1 VALLGLK
8 REIDQVAK
16 DKGIDPRE
24 IVSALEEAM
33 KQAARRERGQ
43 DTEIEARFNEELGEV
58 ELFEFREVV
67 ETVTDATRQIAMADA
82 SAFDPGAEIGDDIGV
97 KIDTSSFG
105 RILAQTAKQVIIQR
119 IREAERD
126 TVYEE
131 YKDRQGEIVN
141 GIVRRFEKGA
151 IIVDLGRAEA
161 VLPPKEQVPRENYR
175 PNDRVRA
182 YVLEVNKNVKGSQ
195 IVLSRACI
203 EMLTKLFEQEV
214 PEIYE
219 GIVTIKSA
227 AREPGGRSKIAVAS
241 RDGDVDPVGAC
252 VGMKGSRVQAVVQE
266 LRGERIDI
274 VPWSADPARYVCS
287 ALSPA
292 QVSRVIID
300 DADKSMDVIVPDD
313 QLSLAI
319 GRKGQNVRLAV
330 QLTGWKIDIKSE
342 SKMRELARW
351 LGEAMSVAPGCGE
364 PEGELLMQKGITSL
378 EDLARSDVEMLMELP
393 GVDEKSARAVQQ
405 RAGELAVE
413 RRRSE
418 EARAAAEAAS
428 GAGEGAGPSARGP
441 RN

>member
-1 VALLGLK
+1 MLGLK

-16 DKGIDPRE
+16 DKGIDSKE
-24 IVSALEEAM
+24 IIAALEEAM
-33 KQAARRERGQ
+33 RQAAKRERGLE
-43 DTEIEARFNEELGEV
+43 TEIDARFNEELGEI

-67 ETVTDATRQIAMADA
+67 DEVTDKNAHISLRDA
-82 SAFDPGAEIGDDIGV
+82 KAFDPDAEVGDEIGV
-97 KIDTSSFG
+97 KVDTSSFG

-131 YKDRQGEIVN
+131 YKDRAHEIVN
-141 GIVRRFEKGA
+141 GVVRRFEKGA

-161 VLPPKEQVPRENYR
+161 VIPPKEQVPRENYR
-175 PNDRVRA
+175 PNDRIRA
-182 YVLEVNKNVKGSQ
+182 YVLEVNKNTKGSQ
-195 IVLSRACI
+195 IVLSRTCL

-219 GIVTIKSA
+219 GIVTIQAA

-241 RDGDVDPVGAC
+241 RDSDVDPVGAC

-274 VPWSADPARYVCS
+274 VPWSSDPARYVCS

-292 QVSRVIID
+292 AVSKVIID
-300 DADKSMDVIVPDD
+300 DAQKSMDVIVPDD

-330 QLTGWKIDIKSE
+330 QLTGWRIDIKSE

-351 LGEAMSVAPGCGE
+351 LAEAVSVVEGCGDADA
-364 PEGELLMQKGITSL
+364 ELLLQQGITSL
-378 EDLARSDVEMLMELP
+378 EDLAHCEIDMLIQMP
-393 GVDEKSARAVQQ
+393 GIDEAGAVAIRKRA
-405 RAGELAVE
+405 AELALQK
-413 RRRSE
+413 RRQEE
-418 EARAAAEAAS
+418 EAVRREAEATAAAAA
-428 GAGEGAGPSARGP
+428 GDDPTPTGR
-441 RN
+441 